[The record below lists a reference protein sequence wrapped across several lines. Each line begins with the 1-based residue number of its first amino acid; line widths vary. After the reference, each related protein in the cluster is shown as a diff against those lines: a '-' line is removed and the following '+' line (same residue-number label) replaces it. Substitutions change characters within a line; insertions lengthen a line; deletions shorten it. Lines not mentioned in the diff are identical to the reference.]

1 MTSLRFTVPKSL
13 WMSANRQIARPGHR
27 QRIISDLHVL
37 AALGARQAG
46 VRRLPEPC
54 TIVWEICYPKGTGPK
69 ADPPNAYPTSK
80 ALLDG
85 LVNAGLLTD
94 DNANVV
100 VVQAF
105 CRGPNTRRQGVHE
118 VLLTATALEVEEP

>member
-1 MTSLRFTVPKSL
+1 
-13 WMSANRQIARPGHR
+13 MSANRQIANPGHR
-27 QRIISDLHVL
+27 QRVINDLHGL
-37 AALGARQAG
+37 AALGARQAR

-54 TIVWEICYPKGTGPK
+54 TIVWEIRYPKGTGPK
-69 ADPPNAYPTSK
+69 ADPPNASPTTK

-94 DNANVV
+94 DNASVV

-118 VLLTATALEVEEP
+118 VVLTATALQMEEP